1 MVAVVLTLVL
11 SFLVGGGLWLLLGSR
26 LTLNEDK
33 SVNEVLNL
41 IAYVAG
47 ALLPAFSLIF
57 FLLDRN

>member
-26 LTLNEDK
+26 LALNEDK

-47 ALLPAFSLIF
+47 ALLPAFGLIF

>member
-26 LTLNEDK
+26 LPINEDK
-33 SVNEVLNL
+33 SVNEILNL
-41 IAYVAG
+41 MAYVAG
-47 ALLPAFSLIF
+47 ALLPAFALVF

>member
-26 LTLNEDK
+26 LPINEDK
-33 SVNEVLNL
+33 SVNEILNL
-41 IAYVAG
+41 MAYVAG
-47 ALLPAFSLIF
+47 ALLPAFGLVF